1 MLDDS
6 EAAEKFTV
14 LDYNILC
21 EKYASP
27 TLYNYCPTQALDW
40 SYRRNLIFEEIKA
53 HDADF
58 LCLQEID
65 MESFEE
71 FFRPQLAFYHY
82 QGIFWPKSRARTMA
96 EREAKA
102 VDGCAIFYKSRKF
115 IILDK
120 HLIDFAN
127 TAINRLDM
135 KGEHDIFNR
144 VMPKDH
150 IAVVAFFENRMTGS
164 RMIVTNAHIHW
175 DPNFT
180 DVKLVQVAILMEE
193 VAKRAEKW
201 ATHPPK
207 LNKKAFRHS
216 EAQDANDIDSEA
228 ETTSA
233 GEPGPSLEYSSGASI
248 PIVICGDFN
257 IDKNTSIYQLLARG
271 SVPPDHPDLA
281 GRSYGSFTREGMS
294 HPFTLREAY
303 AGERNDYI
311 EFTNYTP
318 GFSGRI
324 DYIWHSTTLRRRQL
338 LGDVDFDYLQRVPG
352 FPHWHFPSD
361 HLPLFAEFSVEPRK
375 ERAKVVE
382 ADFGPQSRRN

>member
-1 MLDDS
+1 MIDDS

-21 EKYASP
+21 DKYASP
-27 TLYNYCPTQALDW
+27 ALYNYCPTQALDW
-40 SYRRNLIFEEIKA
+40 NYRRSVILEEIKTYN
-53 HDADF
+53 ADF

-71 FFRPQLAFYHY
+71 YFRRELAFYNY

-102 VDGCAIFYKSRKF
+102 VDGCAIFFKAQKY
-115 IILDK
+115 ILLDK

-150 IAVVAFFENRMTGS
+150 IAVTAFFENRMTGS

-180 DVKLVQVAILMEE
+180 DVKLIQVAILMEE
-193 VAKRAEKW
+193 LTKRAEKW
-201 ATHPPK
+201 AKHPPK
-207 LNKKAFRHS
+207 LNKQAFRHS
-216 EAQDANDIDSEA
+216 EAHDNTSLEADQEDDSSPA
-228 ETTSA
+228 TVS
-233 GEPGPSLEYSSGASI
+233 PLPSLEYSSGAII

-257 IDKNTSIYQLLARG
+257 IDKGTSIYQLLARG
-271 SVPPDHPDLA
+271 SVPPNHPDLA

-303 AGERNDYI
+303 AGEQDDYI
-311 EFTNYTP
+311 AFTNYTP
-318 GFSGRI
+318 GF
-324 DYIWHSTTLRRRQL
+324 
-338 LGDVDFDYLQRVPG
+338 
-352 FPHWHFPSD
+352 HWPY
-361 HLPLFAEFSVEPRK
+361 
-375 ERAKVVE
+375 
-382 ADFGPQSRRN
+382 